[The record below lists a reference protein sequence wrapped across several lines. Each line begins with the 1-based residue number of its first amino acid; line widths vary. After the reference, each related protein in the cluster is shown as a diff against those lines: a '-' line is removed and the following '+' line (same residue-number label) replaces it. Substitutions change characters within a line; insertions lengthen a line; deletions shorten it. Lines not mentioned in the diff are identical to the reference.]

1 MRELIRHIL
10 KENRLQQE
18 LKQFIEDNNIFD
30 AAEMVGGLNNLKSIF
45 KDDLEVS
52 EILDEL
58 TGVVDFEMYYD
69 GKFKSDVF
77 VVFPIKYEIIGIG
90 KNIWG
95 THSWPELNLIYDDSK
110 LTSVEKNKL
119 ITIISVIQ
127 NDNTVG
133 KLKTKSFD
141 FGKSTYFDV
150 TQING
155 NDVDIH
161 DYDDSFS
168 IEDVKNIHNKLYGES
183 ESLNESTNSEIDKN
197 LRAIN
202 VLLPLVSWNGLCDIW
217 AEYNPDEKEYEIRSK
232 TTVRHFYNDEIPKE
246 LSSLEDSIKSMGIK
260 VYIYAPWFVD
270 NCDDEVKFMNES
282 SNESE
287 KDTKKLFKIT
297 KMIME
302 DLILPSYNHII
313 CSYEITLNEVFNIPE
328 VIVLFIGGY
337 GTKLWPMTQGIRNM
351 YTKVLD
357 DISKEIANYTGVVIG
372 VRGEQTP
379 KCNDEENIYLR
390 ESKLEDKE
398 YSPAGKEIT
407 PKEKVYHQSNP
418 MFRNKIEKQGLKVRA
433 GECYKIY
440 AGYGEKCIPAIFAT
454 NTSNKRA
461 WFDSSYDDDVWEI
474 DTTKTPNV
482 KWYKDRHYESRS
494 KHIVTFENI
503 PRDAIKLI
511 YEGSGKD
518 SGLMESENK
527 FEHNDLSKYEKLLN
541 DMVYSVVD
549 KELLCGIEIDS
560 FFDSRYSEKPSLRLI
575 LKYKKNKFKP
585 FTFHQTRTEIKKMI
599 NDFFPIVNNVYVAYD
614 TTRCQKIDD
623 LMESENKSENKK
635 LELVKEMIYSLF
647 DEVEFIEVDT
657 NYEGKP
663 LIKIYHDVEDTA
675 ANYDNWFI
683 RRIIDK
689 IMEITGDGI
698 ILSPWWAPEWDINKK
713 LADFYIDAQ
722 KIEYDDEGNVI
733 NESDESKQERK
744 FNKLIQNVEDYL
756 NSNEYP
762 SVKKFTVY
770 YEDTHDDVIV
780 NIFFNVEDSIRLG
793 GGINSV
799 IKRVGK
805 QVMKDLEVFPLS
817 FKYYIHFDR
826 DINESKEN
834 EPKYLNVI
842 KDIIEPFK
850 YEDCVCDIRVL
861 YNEEDD
867 MYLIDLNMG
876 TEELNDRFFYL
887 VGRAH
892 YVKTLRLQI
901 TKSIKDYLPIDNFYV
916 GSYASQKCNKKTQDE
931 SLNESDNKE
940 QSLQKLID
948 QYGLYEFIKMSG
960 LDFNQVKSILN
971 KMDNPKEILKQ
982 YIREFV
988 LEHDGMSGENSGVLI
1003 GVEIPLSNTKYV
1015 NDIMVQDSD
1024 QIAVEIFEFGQD
1036 EYGHTEQKDQYLT
1049 TINILTNEEL
1059 LSILSWMMEIIQ
1071 NGYWD

>member
-1 MRELIRHIL
+1 
-10 KENRLQQE
+10 
-18 LKQFIEDNNIFD
+18 
-30 AAEMVGGLNNLKSIF
+30 
-45 KDDLEVS
+45 
-52 EILDEL
+52 
-58 TGVVDFEMYYD
+58 
-69 GKFKSDVF
+69 
-77 VVFPIKYEIIGIG
+77 
-90 KNIWG
+90 
-95 THSWPELNLIYDDSK
+95 
-110 LTSVEKNKL
+110 
-119 ITIISVIQ
+119 
-127 NDNTVG
+127 
-133 KLKTKSFD
+133 
-141 FGKSTYFDV
+141 
-150 TQING
+150 
-155 NDVDIH
+155 
-161 DYDDSFS
+161 
-168 IEDVKNIHNKLYGES
+168 
-183 ESLNESTNSEIDKN
+183 
-197 LRAIN
+197 
-202 VLLPLVSWNGLCDIW
+202 
-217 AEYNPDEKEYEIRSK
+217 
-232 TTVRHFYNDEIPKE
+232 
-246 LSSLEDSIKSMGIK
+246 
-260 VYIYAPWFVD
+260 
-270 NCDDEVKFMNES
+270 
-282 SNESE
+282 
-287 KDTKKLFKIT
+287 
-297 KMIME
+297 
-302 DLILPSYNHII
+302 
-313 CSYEITLNEVFNIPE
+313 
-328 VIVLFIGGY
+328 
-337 GTKLWPMTQGIRNM
+337 
-351 YTKVLD
+351 
-357 DISKEIANYTGVVIG
+357 
-372 VRGEQTP
+372 
-379 KCNDEENIYLR
+379 
-390 ESKLEDKE
+390 
-398 YSPAGKEIT
+398 
-407 PKEKVYHQSNP
+407 
-418 MFRNKIEKQGLKVRA
+418 
-433 GECYKIY
+433 
-440 AGYGEKCIPAIFAT
+440 
-454 NTSNKRA
+454 
-461 WFDSSYDDDVWEI
+461 
-474 DTTKTPNV
+474 
-482 KWYKDRHYESRS
+482 
-494 KHIVTFENI
+494 
-503 PRDAIKLI
+503 
-511 YEGSGKD
+511 
-518 SGLMESENK
+518 
-527 FEHNDLSKYEKLLN
+527 
-541 DMVYSVVD
+541 
-549 KELLCGIEIDS
+549 
-560 FFDSRYSEKPSLRLI
+560 
-575 LKYKKNKFKP
+575 
-585 FTFHQTRTEIKKMI
+585 
-599 NDFFPIVNNVYVAYD
+599 
-614 TTRCQKIDD
+614 
-623 LMESENKSENKK
+623 MESENKSENKK
-635 LELVKEMIYSLF
+635 LELVKEMIYSFF

-657 NYEGKP
+657 NYKGKP
-663 LIKIYHDVEDTA
+663 LIKIYHDVENTA
-675 ANYDNWFI
+675 ANYDNWFSHT
-683 RRIIDK
+683 IIDK
-689 IMEITGDGI
+689 IMEMTGDGI
-698 ILSPWWAPEWDINKK
+698 ILSPWWAAGWDWKYKN
-713 LADFYIDAQ
+713 ADFFIDVQ
-722 KIEYDDEGNVI
+722 KIEYDNEGNVI
-733 NESDESKQERK
+733 NESEESKQERK

-805 QVMKDLEVFPLS
+805 QVMKDLEVFPMD

-988 LEHDGMSGENSGVLI
+988 LEHDGMSSENSGVLI

>member
-1 MRELIRHIL
+1 
-10 KENRLQQE
+10 
-18 LKQFIEDNNIFD
+18 
-30 AAEMVGGLNNLKSIF
+30 
-45 KDDLEVS
+45 
-52 EILDEL
+52 
-58 TGVVDFEMYYD
+58 
-69 GKFKSDVF
+69 
-77 VVFPIKYEIIGIG
+77 
-90 KNIWG
+90 
-95 THSWPELNLIYDDSK
+95 
-110 LTSVEKNKL
+110 
-119 ITIISVIQ
+119 
-127 NDNTVG
+127 
-133 KLKTKSFD
+133 
-141 FGKSTYFDV
+141 
-150 TQING
+150 
-155 NDVDIH
+155 
-161 DYDDSFS
+161 
-168 IEDVKNIHNKLYGES
+168 
-183 ESLNESTNSEIDKN
+183 
-197 LRAIN
+197 
-202 VLLPLVSWNGLCDIW
+202 
-217 AEYNPDEKEYEIRSK
+217 
-232 TTVRHFYNDEIPKE
+232 
-246 LSSLEDSIKSMGIK
+246 
-260 VYIYAPWFVD
+260 
-270 NCDDEVKFMNES
+270 
-282 SNESE
+282 
-287 KDTKKLFKIT
+287 
-297 KMIME
+297 
-302 DLILPSYNHII
+302 
-313 CSYEITLNEVFNIPE
+313 
-328 VIVLFIGGY
+328 
-337 GTKLWPMTQGIRNM
+337 
-351 YTKVLD
+351 
-357 DISKEIANYTGVVIG
+357 
-372 VRGEQTP
+372 
-379 KCNDEENIYLR
+379 
-390 ESKLEDKE
+390 
-398 YSPAGKEIT
+398 
-407 PKEKVYHQSNP
+407 
-418 MFRNKIEKQGLKVRA
+418 MFRNKIEEQGLKVRA

-474 DTTKTPNV
+474 DTTKIPNV
-482 KWYKDRHYESRS
+482 KWYKDRHYESKS

-527 FEHNDLSKYEKLLN
+527 
-541 DMVYSVVD
+541 
-549 KELLCGIEIDS
+549 
-560 FFDSRYSEKPSLRLI
+560 SE
-575 LKYKKNKFKP
+575 
-585 FTFHQTRTEIKKMI
+585 
-599 NDFFPIVNNVYVAYD
+599 D
-614 TTRCQKIDD
+614 
-623 LMESENKSENKK
+623 KK

-647 DEVEFIEVDT
+647 DDVEFIEVDT

-675 ANYDNWFI
+675 ANYDNWFTH
-683 RRIIDK
+683 RIID
-689 IMEITGDGI
+689 EIKEMTGDGI
-698 ILSPWWAPEWDINKK
+698 ILSPYWAPRSFSKYKN
-713 LADFYIDAQ
+713 ADFYIDVE
-722 KIEYDDEGNVI
+722 KLKYDNLGNVI
-733 NESDESKQERK
+733 NESENKQERK

-780 NIFFNVEDSIRLG
+780 NIFYNVEDSIRLG

-805 QVMKDLEVFPLS
+805 QVMKDLEVFPMD

-850 YEDCVCDIRVL
+850 YEECVCDIRVL

-971 KMDNPKEILKQ
+971 KMDNPKELLKQ
-982 YIREFV
+982 YIRQFV
-988 LEHDGMSGENSGVLI
+988 IEDDPNSGENSGVLI

-1059 LSILSWMMEIIQ
+1059 LSMLSWMMEIIQ

>member
-18 LKQFIEDNNIFD
+18 LKQVIKNSNIFD
-30 AAEMVGGLNNLKSIF
+30 AADMVGGVENLKRIF

-58 TGVVDFEMYYD
+58 TGVVDFEMLYD
-69 GKFKSDVF
+69 WKFKSDVF

-168 IEDVKNIHNKLYGES
+168 IEDVERIHDKLYGES
-183 ESLNESTNSEIDKN
+183 ESL
-197 LRAIN
+197 
-202 VLLPLVSWNGLCDIW
+202 
-217 AEYNPDEKEYEIRSK
+217 
-232 TTVRHFYNDEIPKE
+232 
-246 LSSLEDSIKSMGIK
+246 
-260 VYIYAPWFVD
+260 
-270 NCDDEVKFMNES
+270 NES

-287 KDTKKLFKIT
+287 KDTKKLFKIVR
-297 KMIME
+297 MIME
-302 DLILPSYNHII
+302 DMILPDYDHLI

-328 VIVLFIGGY
+328 VTVLFIGGH
-337 GTKLWPMTQGIRNM
+337 GTKLWPITQGIRQM
-351 YTKVLD
+351 YLDVLE

-379 KCNDEENIYLR
+379 KCGDKENIYLR
-390 ESKLEDKE
+390 ESKSKDKE
-398 YSPAGKEIT
+398 YSPAGKEII
-407 PKEKVYHQSNP
+407 PNEKVFHQSNP
-418 MFRNKIEKQGLKVRA
+418 MFRNKIEEQGLKVRA

-440 AGYGEKCIPAIFAT
+440 AGYGTKCIPAIFAT
-454 NTSNKRA
+454 NSSNKRA
-461 WFDSSYDDDVWEI
+461 WFDSTYDDDVWEI
-474 DTTKTPNV
+474 DTTKISNV

-494 KHIVTFENI
+494 KHIVTFQDI
-503 PRDAIKLI
+503 PKEAIKLI

-518 SGLMESENK
+518 GGIMESVDKSEEKKLKLVTRMIHDFFDDVSFIDIKKYENK
-527 FEHNDLSKYEKLLN
+527 PMIRVYFDNDEYAGNEESYFAEQIQRKIYEYTGIKLIPYWHNDQDNSA
-541 DMVYSVVD
+541 D
-549 KELLCGIEIDS
+549 
-560 FFDSRYSEKPSLRLI
+560 FRLDAI
-575 LKYKKNKFKP
+575 KLKY
-585 FTFHQTRTEIKKMI
+585 
-599 NDFFPIVNNVYVAYD
+599 
-614 TTRCQKIDD
+614 
-623 LMESENKSENKK
+623 
-635 LELVKEMIYSLF
+635 
-647 DEVEFIEVDT
+647 
-657 NYEGKP
+657 
-663 LIKIYHDVEDTA
+663 
-675 ANYDNWFI
+675 DN
-683 RRIIDK
+683 
-689 IMEITGDGI
+689 
-698 ILSPWWAPEWDINKK
+698 
-713 LADFYIDAQ
+713 
-722 KIEYDDEGNVI
+722 EGNVI

-780 NIFFNVEDSIRLG
+780 NIFFDAEEAVKLG

-805 QVMKDLEVFPLS
+805 QVMEDLEVFPMD

-826 DINESKEN
+826 DINESEEKQ
-834 EPKYLNVI
+834 PKYLNII
-842 KDIIEPFK
+842 KDLVEPFK
-850 YEDCVCDIRVL
+850 DEDCVCDIRVL

-876 TEELNDRFFYL
+876 TEELNEKFFA
-887 VGRAH
+887 VIGMSH
-892 YVKTLRLQI
+892 YVSKLRRDI
-901 TKSIKDYLPIDNFYV
+901 KETIKDYLPIDNFYV
-916 GSYASQKCNKKTQDE
+916 GSYASPNCKWKP
-931 SLNESDNKE
+931 LNESSIKE
-940 QSLQKLID
+940 KSLIKLLEKD
-948 QYGLYEFIKMSG
+948 GLYDFIEMTG
-960 LDFNQVKSILN
+960 LDFNQVRSLLKHI
-971 KMDNPKEILKQ
+971 DNPKELLKQ
-982 YIREFV
+982 YIRQFV
-988 LEHDGMSGENSGVLI
+988 IEDDPNSGENSGVLI

-1036 EYGHTEQKDQYLT
+1036 EYGHIEQKDQYLT
-1049 TINILTNEEL
+1049 TINNLTNDEL
-1059 LSILSWMMEIIQ
+1059 LSIISWMMETIQ
-1071 NGYWD
+1071 NGYRD

>member
-69 GKFKSDVF
+69 GKFKSDRF

-168 IEDVKNIHNKLYGES
+168 IEDVERIHDKLYGES
-183 ESLNESTNSEIDKN
+183 ESLNESNNSEIDKN

-202 VLLPLVSWNGLCDIW
+202 VLLPLVSWDGLCDIW
-217 AEYNPDEKEYEIRSK
+217 AEYNPDDKEYEIRSK
-232 TTVRHFYNDEIPKE
+232 TTARHFYNDEVPKE

-270 NCDDEVKFMNES
+270 NCEGEVKFMNES

-328 VIVLFIGGY
+328 VTVLFIGGY
-337 GTKLWPMTQGIRNM
+337 GTKLWPMTQGIRKM
-351 YTKVLD
+351 YLDVLE

-379 KCNDEENIYLR
+379 KCEDKENIYLR
-390 ESKLEDKE
+390 ESKTEDKE

-418 MFRNKIEKQGLKVRA
+418 MFRNKIEEQGLKVRA

-585 FTFHQTRTEIKKMI
+585 FTFHQIRTEIKKMI

-635 LELVKEMIYSLF
+635 LELVKEMIYSFF

-657 NYEGKP
+657 NYQGKP

-675 ANYDNWFI
+675 ANYDNWLQHQI
-683 RRIIDK
+683 RSK
-689 IMEITGDGI
+689 IQEITGDGI

-770 YEDTHDDVIV
+770 YDDTHDDVIV

-971 KMDNPKEILKQ
+971 KMDNPKELLKQ
-982 YIREFV
+982 YIRQFV
-988 LEHDGMSGENSGVLI
+988 IEDDPNSGENSGVLI

-1059 LSILSWMMEIIQ
+1059 LSMLSWMMEIIQ